1 MTSLNQLFSNSF
13 ILAVIMTDCSILTGI
28 ARVQFNFS
36 WGLCNNNQ
44 GIFPTNLCKILNF
57 LYRIKITDLCIW
69 YIISLYRIVEN
80 NLFILWLYL
89 SSSNNLN
96 FVVFKRKKN
105 ETYQEYVYSC
115 QCLIYW
121 YYMCVCMH
129 ILTYKYTQS
138 HI

>member
-13 ILAVIMTDCSILTGI
+13 ILAVIMTDCSIFTGI

-36 WGLCNNNQ
+36 WGLYNNNQ
-44 GIFPTNLCKILNF
+44 GIFPTYLYKILNF
-57 LYRIKITDLCIW
+57 LYRIKITDLGTW

-89 SSSNNLN
+89 SSSNDLN
-96 FVVFKRKKN
+96 FVIFKRKKN
-105 ETYQEYVYSC
+105 ETYSEYVYSC

-121 YYMCVCMH
+121 YYMCVHAHTH
-129 ILTYKYTQS
+129 I
-138 HI
+138 